1 MERRFH
7 CTACGKCCFGWLP
20 LSLDDA
26 IANAGRFPLAMIWT
40 TLRQGAKSFALTAQ
54 LGTTVELRNRKRIAV
69 QIAPTAYIP
78 PAFPCPAL
86 APDGLCSIHEDKPAR
101 CRTMPFSP
109 YREENDQADLLV
121 PKPGWLCDTTAAAPV
136 VYRDKKI
143 VCREDFDRERRA
155 LEDQAVPLRAYADRL
170 MANPEVAA
178 AVEKAAKN
186 PRGGYV
192 VLNFSA
198 ILPRLQQV
206 DAAAFSRLQ
215 LPVLTE
221 FADRTAGVAELA
233 DYHGYYRDNA
243 AGMAQFLERQR

>member
-1 MERRFH
+1 MARRFH

-40 TLRQGAKSFALTAQ
+40 TLRQGAKAFALTAE
-54 LGTTVELRNRKRIAV
+54 LGTTVQLRNRKKIAL

-78 PAFPCPAL
+78 PSMPCPAL
-86 APDGLCSIHEDKPAR
+86 APDGLCGIHADKPAR

-109 YREENDQADLLV
+109 YREEGDQADLLV
-121 PKPGWLCDTTAAAPV
+121 PKPGWLCDTTADAPV
-136 VYRDKKI
+136 VYRDKK
-143 VCREDFDRERRA
+143 VVLRQDFDRERRA
-155 LEDQAVPLRAYADRL
+155 LAEQAAILRAYADKL
-170 MANPEVAA
+170 VANPEVAA
-178 AVEKAAKN
+178 AVEKAARK

-206 DAAAFSRLQ
+206 DAAAFCRSQ
-215 LPVLTE
+215 LPVLSA
-221 FADRTAGVAELA
+221 FAERVAGVAELA
-233 DYHGYYRDNA
+233 DYHSYYRDNA
-243 AGMAQFLERQR
+243 AGMTRFLERQE

>member
-40 TLRQGAKSFALTAQ
+40 TLGQGAKSFALTAE
-54 LGTTVELRNRKRIAV
+54 LGTTVELRNRKRIAL

-86 APDGLCSIHEDKPAR
+86 APDGLCGIHADRPPR

-121 PKPGWLCDTTAAAPV
+121 PKPGWLCDTTAGAPV
-136 VYRDKKI
+136 VYRDGK
-143 VCREDFDRERRA
+143 VVSREDFDRERRA
-155 LEDQAVPLRAYADRL
+155 LVDQAATLRVYADRL
-170 MANPEVAA
+170 VTNPEVAA

-221 FADRTAGVAELA
+221 FADRTAGIAELA
-233 DYHGYYRDNA
+233 DYHRYYRDNA
-243 AGMAQFLERQR
+243 AGMTQFLERHR

>member
-1 MERRFH
+1 MERNFH

-40 TLRQGAKSFALTAQ
+40 TLRQGAKSFALTAE
-54 LGTTVELRNRKRIAV
+54 LGTTVKLRNRKVTAL

-86 APDGLCSIHEDKPAR
+86 APDGLCGIHADKPAR

-109 YREENDQADLLV
+109 YREEQDQDDLLI
-121 PKPGWLCDTTAAAPV
+121 PKVGWLCDTSAEAPA
-136 VYRDKKI
+136 VYRDKK
-143 VCREDFDRERRA
+143 VVLREDFDRERRA
-155 LEDQAVPLRAYADRL
+155 LMDQTAILRVYADKL
-170 MANPEVAA
+170 LGNPEVAA

-198 ILPRLQQV
+198 ILPRLPQV
-206 DAAAFSRLQ
+206 DAAAFSRSQ

-221 FADRTAGVAELA
+221 FADRTAGVAELK
-233 DYHGYYRDNA
+233 DYHRYYRENA
-243 AGMAQFLERQR
+243 AAMGLFLERQG

>member
-40 TLRQGAKSFALTAQ
+40 TLRQGTRSFALNAE
-54 LGTTVELRNRKRIAV
+54 LGTTVELRNRKRIAL

-86 APDGLCSIHEDKPAR
+86 APDGLCGIHADKPAR

-136 VYRDKKI
+136 VYRDKK
-143 VCREDFDRERRA
+143 VVLREDFDRERRA
-155 LEDQAVPLRAYADRL
+155 LRDQAATLRAYADAL
-170 MANPEVAA
+170 VTNPDVAA
-178 AVEKAAKN
+178 AVEKAAKK
-186 PRGGYV
+186 PRGGWI

-198 ILPRLQQV
+198 ILPRLEQV
-206 DAAAFSRLQ
+206 DGGAFSRSH

-221 FADRTAGVAELA
+221 FADRTAGIAGLA
-233 DYHGYYRDNA
+233 DYHRYYLDNA
-243 AGMAQFLERQR
+243 AGMARFLERHR

>member
-40 TLRQGAKSFALTAQ
+40 TLRQGAKAFAITAE
-54 LGTTVELRNRKRIAV
+54 LGTTIELGKRKRLAV

-78 PAFPCPAL
+78 PAFACPAL
-86 APDGLCSIHEDKPAR
+86 APDGRCGIHADKPAR

-121 PKPGWLCDTTAAAPV
+121 PKPGWLCDTTTAAPV
-136 VYRDKKI
+136 VYRDKK
-143 VCREDFDRERRA
+143 VVSREDFDLERGA
-155 LEDQAVPLRAYADRL
+155 LVDQAATLRAYADRL
-170 MANPEVAA
+170 ATNPEVAA
-178 AVEKAAKN
+178 AVEKAAKK

-198 ILPRLQQV
+198 ILPRLPQA

-215 LPVLTE
+215 IPVLTG
-221 FADRTAGVAELA
+221 FAERTAGDTDLA
-233 DYHGYYRDNA
+233 DYHRYYRENA
-243 AGMAQFLERQR
+243 AAMTLFLERRG